1 MSNEIEKSN
10 SGLNKSSSPIT
21 KGKFASGMMAGLQA
35 SLGQVE
41 LPRMFNQLVLFILDG
56 SGSMT
61 ANGISGKTKGY
72 EVHNSVINVLQR
84 LQESKNKASFDVS
97 FIAFAEDSV
106 EMFPIKKVTNYS
118 LTTDCF
124 NPCEFIIN
132 HKKTNLH
139 PSLEKVSI
147 LSNDYFNKYK
157 GSNVGVLII
166 ILGDGAINDYK
177 ECFNLKEGLN
187 QNDKITFSSILMET
201 PEWQQKYSESS
212 IEELR
217 NNFKNLA
224 SEGAGYLSTVDPEKI
239 RKHMIQSITKV
250 SKL

>member
-10 SGLNKSSSPIT
+10 TSLNNPTPIS

-61 ANGISGKTKGY
+61 ADGISGKTKGY

-84 LQESKNKASFDVS
+84 LQESKNKASFDVG

-118 LTTDCF
+118 LTKDCF
-124 NPCEFIIN
+124 NPCEFIKN
-132 HKKTNLH
+132 YKRTNLH
-139 PSLEKVSI
+139 ASLEKVSE
-147 LSNDYFNKYK
+147 LSTDYFNKYK

-166 ILGDGAINDYK
+166 ILGDGALHDYQK
-177 ECFNLKEGLN
+177 CFVLKEQLN
-187 QNDKITFSSILMET
+187 KNDKITFSSILLET
-201 PEWQQKYSESS
+201 PEWQQKYSKNT
-212 IEELR
+212 IEEIR
-217 NNFKNLA
+217 EFFKNLA